1 MRKHHGSISIVTA
14 VTLVFFLAGCGPQD
28 HEDDHGHHHHHGSDT
43 PHGGHLIELEPSDYT
58 AEWTHDDKAEKLTIF
73 ILDGEGEKDAP
84 IAADVVK
91 ITGELKNKDGE
102 LIPFEYPLIAVD
114 PTDED
119 PPKAFKFENSR
130 PSRDLLT
137 RAKQGEAMKAALE
150 FEVDGKQYK
159 GAIKHDHH

>member
-1 MRKHHGSISIVTA
+1 MGDNFGDLDNDGDLD
-14 VTLVFFLAGCGPQD
+14 LVVNNLNMESFVYRNEAARR
-28 HEDDHGHHHHHGSDT
+28 SDR
-43 PHGGHLIELEPSDYT
+43 HSLQ
-58 AEWTHDDKAEKLTIF
+58 LT
-73 ILDGEGEKDAP
+73 LDGEGEKDAP